1 MNNLTRIFRYNKP
14 NPKIIP
20 KITAIMLNTIIC
32 VWLIFAFPLSVY
44 AYEHGGGGSTSD
56 SITTWTDEQ
65 KADYFKTNFTRLI
78 ARFVGVIR
86 GADSADSVFNSFKN
100 IYYTDTIQQ
109 NMTWEQWLAQ
119 DLGWTFD
126 DKGEPTITLSVN
138 CLNSM
143 QQAVDKWIDT
153 QGYFYAYTCNI
164 QNYYDMFSNKS
175 DYDKLIDLIKS
186 NTYVFYCDTG
196 YDFGKVY
203 TTLNDNFRFVCKEM
217 LTNYN
222 MVKLSAYDSDWGYH
236 SASSFTYYKLSD
248 SSVSSWNPSTYYW
261 FNALLSPDGRRGSG
275 NLFIFSYGQNKIK
288 VYRNLDSFKAD
299 SVGTQTYYVT
309 NDYSKGATFNTTKTI
324 DNSTIQNTISYETVQ
339 NFNQQYYDE
348 HNTTANYETINNY
361 ITNYYETINNNG
373 GSGDSGSGG
382 DSDNSGSGIFDWLG
396 SVGDILGS
404 LIKGLGEL
412 VVGLLDGIATVI
424 TSFIDTLPTQVNNLF
439 GTLFDW
445 LPPEIRSLIVL
456 SITLSLIWG
465 IIKLIRG

>member
-1 MNNLTRIFRYNKP
+1 MNNLTRIIRYNKP

-44 AYEHGGGGSTSD
+44 ASEHGGGGSTSD

-65 KADYFKTNFTRLI
+65 KADYFKTNFTRLL
-78 ARFVGVIR
+78 ARVVGVVR
-86 GADSADSVFNSFKN
+86 GSDSADSVFNSFKN
-100 IYYTDTIQQ
+100 LYYTDTIQQ

-138 CLNSM
+138 CQNAM

-153 QGYFYAYTCNI
+153 QGFFYSPTYNIKDYVSYFSSKDKYQHIVDLCDSYHYVYI
-164 QNYYDMFSNKS
+164 YFQSSSNSFTEYGYFTDVNVDNFVLS
-175 DYDKLIDLIKS
+175 DSYDKFFYS
-186 NTYVFYCDTG
+186 YVYSDDWTL
-196 YDFGKVY
+196 GK
-203 TTLNDNFRFVCKEM
+203 TTK
-217 LTNYN
+217 
-222 MVKLSAYDSDWGYH
+222 
-236 SASSFTYYKLSD
+236 YKLSD
-248 SSVSSWNPSTYYW
+248 DSIITNDCSFRPFMPYK
-261 FNALLSPDGRRGSG
+261 L
-275 NLFIFSYGQNKIK
+275 SYGLPTGGFFCVFTNGYDQIK
-288 VYRNLDSFKAD
+288 VYRNL
-299 SVGTQTYYVT
+299 TQLKNETIGNQSYYIT
-309 NDYSKGATFNTTKTI
+309 NDYSKGATYNTTKTI

-373 GSGDSGSGG
+373 GSSGGGSGG
-382 DSDNSGSGIFDWLG
+382 GSDDSGGGIFDWLG
-396 SVGDILGS
+396 SVGEILGS
-404 LIKGLGEL
+404 LIKGLGEI
-412 VVGLLDGIATVI
+412 VVGLLDGITTVI

>member
-1 MNNLTRIFRYNKP
+1 MNNLIRIIRYNKP
-14 NPKIIP
+14 SPKIIP
-20 KITAIMLNTIIC
+20 KITVIMLNIIIC
-32 VWLIFAFPLSVY
+32 VSLIFAFPLSVC
-44 AYEHGGGGSTSD
+44 AAEHGGGGSTSEP
-56 SITTWTDEQ
+56 TTSWSDEQ
-65 KADYFKTNFTRLI
+65 KADYFKTNFSRLL
-78 ARFVGVIR
+78 ARVVGVVR
-86 GADSADSVFNSFKN
+86 GSDSADSVFNSFKN
-100 IYYTDTIQQ
+100 LYYTDTIQQ
-109 NMTWEQWLAQ
+109 NMTWEQWLSQ

-138 CLNSM
+138 CLNAM

-153 QGYFYAYTCNI
+153 QGYFYAYTCNVLD
-164 QNYYDMFSNKS
+164 YYDSFSNKS

-186 NTYVFYCDTG
+186 NTYVFY
-196 YDFGKVY
+196 YDNGKVY
-203 TTLNDNFRFVCKEM
+203 TTLNDNFSFVCKEI
-217 LTNYN
+217 LSNYN
-222 MVKLSAYDSDWGYH
+222 LVKLSAYDSDWGYH
-236 SASSFTYYKLSD
+236 SADSFTYYNLSD

-275 NLFIFSYGQNKIK
+275 NLFIFSYGPNKIK

-309 NDYSKGATFNTTKTI
+309 NDYSKGATYNTTKTI
-324 DNSTIQNTISYETVQ
+324 DNKTIQNTISYETVQ
-339 NFNQQYYDE
+339 NFNQKYYDE

-373 GSGDSGSGG
+373 GGSGGSGDSGG
-382 DSDNSGSGIFDWLG
+382 GIFDWLG
-396 SVGDILGS
+396 SVGEILGS
-404 LIKGLGEL
+404 LIKALGEI

-445 LPPEIRSLIVL
+445 LPPEIRSLITL
-456 SITLSLIWG
+456 SISLSLIWG

>member
-1 MNNLTRIFRYNKP
+1 MNNLTRIIRYNKP

-20 KITAIMLNTIIC
+20 KITVIMLNTIIC

-44 AYEHGGGGSTSD
+44 AYDHGGGGSTSD
-56 SITTWTDEQ
+56 STTTWTDEQ
-65 KADYFKTNFTRLI
+65 KADYFKTNFSRLV
-78 ARFVGVIR
+78 ARVVGVIR

-100 IYYTDTIQQ
+100 LYYTDTIQQ

-138 CLNSM
+138 CQNAM
-143 QQAVDKWIDT
+143 QKAVDEWIDT
-153 QGYFYAYTCNI
+153 QGYFYGYSLPIGDFVSKYN
-164 QNYYDMFSNKS
+164 SKES
-175 DYDKLIDLIKS
+175 YDKIVNLLDS
-186 NTYVFYCDTG
+186 NEFVVIYV
-196 YDFGKVY
+196 
-203 TTLNDNFRFVCKEM
+203 R
-217 LTNYN
+217 
-222 MVKLSAYDSDWGYH
+222 SDWHAILDANFGAFV
-236 SASSFTYYKLSD
+236 SNG
-248 SSVSSWNPSTYYW
+248 SSVPVYGCTVYDKNWKQMDIKFYDYNDTYKNTTYNVHISETS
-261 FNALLSPDGRRGSG
+261 FLDRYNDYYYVVSKKSQR
-275 NLFIFSYGQNKIK
+275 IKI
-288 VYRNLDSFKAD
+288 YRNLDSYKAE
-299 SVGTQTYYVT
+299 SVGAQTYYIT
-309 NDYSKGATFNTTKTI
+309 NDYSKGATYNTTQTI

-373 GSGDSGSGG
+373 GSGGSGG
-382 DSDNSGSGIFDWLG
+382 GDSGGGIFDWLG
-396 SVGDILGS
+396 SVGEILGS
-404 LIKGLGEL
+404 LIKALGEI

>member
-1 MNNLTRIFRYNKP
+1 MNNLIRIIRYNKP
-14 NPKIIP
+14 SPKIIP

-44 AYEHGGGGSTSD
+44 ASDHGGGGSTSD
-56 SITTWTDEQ
+56 SITSWTDEQ
-65 KADYFKTNFTRLI
+65 KADYFRTNFSRLV
-78 ARFVGVIR
+78 ARAVGVIR
-86 GADSADSVFNSFKN
+86 GSDSADSVFNSFKN
-100 IYYTDTIQQ
+100 LYYTDTIQQ

-138 CLNSM
+138 CKNAM
-143 QQAVDKWIDT
+143 QKAVDDWIET
-153 QGYFYAYTCNI
+153 QGYFYAYSLPIADFISEYRSKESYDKIVSLLDTNEFVGIYVSSSQHILVDENFGAFVYNETVSSGSLYSCKLYDKNWTQI
-164 QNYYDMFSNKS
+164 KPHWRNNDDTISESYTNTLYLSSTSFLQNY
-175 DYDKLIDLIKS
+175 
-186 NTYVFYCDTG
+186 
-196 YDFGKVY
+196 
-203 TTLNDNFRFVCKEM
+203 
-217 LTNYN
+217 
-222 MVKLSAYDSDWGYH
+222 
-236 SASSFTYYKLSD
+236 
-248 SSVSSWNPSTYYW
+248 SSWNYVVSKKPLR
-261 FNALLSPDGRRGSG
+261 F
-275 NLFIFSYGQNKIK
+275 K
-288 VYRNLDSFKAD
+288 VYRSLDSFKAE
-299 SVGTQTYYVT
+299 SVGTQTYYIT
-309 NDYSKGATFNTTKTI
+309 NDYSKGATYNTTQTI
-324 DNSTIQNTISYETVQ
+324 DNSTLQNTISYETVQ

-373 GSGDSGSGG
+373 GSGGSGG
-382 DSDNSGSGIFDWLG
+382 GSDDSGGGIFDWLG

-404 LIKGLGEL
+404 LIKGLGEI

>member
-1 MNNLTRIFRYNKP
+1 MNNLTRISRY
-14 NPKIIP
+14 IP
-20 KITAIMLNTIIC
+20 KIANPIAKINAIILNTIIC
-32 VWLIFAFPLSVY
+32 VWLIFSFPLSVY
-44 AYEHGGGGSTSD
+44 AYDHGGGGSTSD

-65 KADYFKTNFTRLI
+65 KADYFRTNFSRFL
-78 ARFVGVIR
+78 ARAVGVIR
-86 GADSADSVFNSFKN
+86 GSDSVDSVFNSFKN
-100 IYYTDTIQQ
+100 YYYRDTIQE

-138 CLNSM
+138 CQNAM
-143 QQAVDKWIDT
+143 QKAVDEWIDT
-153 QGYFYAYTCNI
+153 QGYFYGYSLPIGDFISNYNTKESYDKIVSLLDSNEFVAIYVPANWYITFDDNFSAFVYNETVSSGSLYSCNLYDKNWTKLKLYWSNNDGTI
-164 QNYYDMFSNKS
+164 TQASTNQLYLSSTPYLQNYSNW
-175 DYDKLIDLIKS
+175 Y
-186 NTYVFYCDTG
+186 YVVS
-196 YDFGKVY
+196 KKAQ
-203 TTLNDNFRFVCKEM
+203 RF
-217 LTNYN
+217 
-222 MVKLSAYDSDWGYH
+222 
-236 SASSFTYYKLSD
+236 
-248 SSVSSWNPSTYYW
+248 
-261 FNALLSPDGRRGSG
+261 
-275 NLFIFSYGQNKIK
+275 KI
-288 VYRNLDSFKAD
+288 YRSLDSFKAD
-299 SVGTQTYYVT
+299 SVGTQTYYIT
-309 NDYSKGATFNTTKTI
+309 NDYSKGATYNTTKTI
-324 DNSTIQNTISYETVQ
+324 DNSTIQNTISYDTVQ
-339 NFNQQYYDE
+339 NYNQQYYDE

-373 GSGDSGSGG
+373 GSGGGGGSDDSGG
-382 DSDNSGSGIFDWLG
+382 GIFDWLG

>member
-1 MNNLTRIFRYNKP
+1 MNNLTRIIRYNKP

-32 VWLIFAFPLSVY
+32 VWLIFSFPLSVY
-44 AYEHGGGGSTSD
+44 ASGGGGHSSD
-56 SITTWTDEQ
+56 NNTITWSDEQ
-65 KADYFKTNFTRLI
+65 KADYFKTNFTRLL
-78 ARFVGVIR
+78 ARVVGVVR
-86 GADSADSVFNSFKN
+86 GSDSADSVFNSFKN
-100 IYYTDTIQQ
+100 LYYTDTIQQ

-126 DKGEPTITLSVN
+126 DKGEPTITLSVGCQN
-138 CLNSM
+138 AM
-143 QQAVDKWIDT
+143 QKAVDDWIDT
-153 QGYFYAYTCNI
+153 QGYFYSYTFDIND
-164 QNYYDMFSNKS
+164 YYDHYSDKPHYDRMVDLCKNNGYVGIRYSNFKPS
-175 DYDKLIDLIKS
+175 SYCLLPDTTNFVRDPSFNSNQLIQSYPYDNNWTLIKPS
-186 NTYVFYCDTG
+186 IYRADG
-196 YDFGKVY
+196 
-203 TTLNDNFRFVCKEM
+203 TL
-217 LTNYN
+217 YQ
-222 MVKLSAYDSDWGYH
+222 
-236 SASSFTYYKLSD
+236 D
-248 SSVSSWNPSTYYW
+248 SSQI
-261 FNALLSPDGRRGSG
+261 ALLSQKTIDTSPLDGSY
-275 NLFIFSYGQNKIK
+275 NIFTYGKKRIKIYMDLNDLK
-288 VYRNLDSFKAD
+288 SE
-299 SVGTQTYYVT
+299 SVGAQTYYIT
-309 NDYSKGATFNTTKTI
+309 NDYSKGATYNTTKTI

-348 HNTTANYETINNY
+348 HNTTANYEIINNY

-373 GSGDSGSGG
+373 GSGGGGSGDSGG
-382 DSDNSGSGIFDWLG
+382 GIFDWLG

-404 LIKGLGEL
+404 LIKGLGEI

>member
-1 MNNLTRIFRYNKP
+1 MNNLTRIIRYNKP

-20 KITAIMLNTIIC
+20 KIVAIMLNTIIC

-44 AYEHGGGGSTSD
+44 ASEHGGGGSTSD

-100 IYYTDTIQQ
+100 LYYTDTIQQ

-138 CLNSM
+138 CLNAM
-143 QQAVDKWIDT
+143 QQAVDDWIDT
-153 QGYFYAYTCNI
+153 QGYFYGYSLPIGDFVSHYN
-164 QNYYDMFSNKS
+164 NKES
-175 DYDKLIDLIKS
+175 YDKIVSLL
-186 NTYVFYCDTG
+186 DTKEFVG
-196 YDFGKVY
+196 IYIPPSWHVTFDENFGAFVY
-203 TTLNDNFRFVCKEM
+203 NE
-217 LTNYN
+217 
-222 MVKLSAYDSDWGYH
+222 
-236 SASSFTYYKLSD
+236 
-248 SSVSSWNPSTYYW
+248 SVSSGSLYSCKLYDKNWTEIKLSWRNNDDSISPASTDKLYLSSTPNLENYSTWYYVVSKKAQR
-261 FNALLSPDGRRGSG
+261 F
-275 NLFIFSYGQNKIK
+275 KI
-288 VYRNLDSFKAD
+288 YRSLDSFKAD
-299 SVGTQTYYVT
+299 SVGTQTYYIT
-309 NDYSKGATFNTTKTI
+309 NDYSKGATYNTTETI

-373 GSGDSGSGG
+373 GGGSGGGSGDSGG
-382 DSDNSGSGIFDWLG
+382 GIFDWLG
-396 SVGDILGS
+396 SVGEILGS
-404 LIKGLGEL
+404 LIKGLGDI

>member
-1 MNNLTRIFRYNKP
+1 MNNLTRIIKYNKP

-44 AYEHGGGGSTSD
+44 ASDHGGGGSTSD

-65 KADYFKTNFTRLI
+65 KADYFKTNFSRLV
-78 ARFVGVIR
+78 ARAVGVIR
-86 GADSADSVFNSFKN
+86 GSDSVDSVFNSFKN
-100 IYYTDTIQQ
+100 LYYTDTIQE
-109 NMTWEQWLAQ
+109 NMTWEQYLAQ

-138 CLNSM
+138 CKNAM
-143 QQAVDKWIDT
+143 QKAVDDWIDT
-153 QGYFYAYTCNI
+153 QGYFYSYTYDIND
-164 QNYYDMFSNKS
+164 YYDKFTEKSHFDRMVDLCKNNGYVGIQFWSFKPNQYSLFSDS
-175 DYDKLIDLIKS
+175 TYFVRDPSFTSSQLIQSYPYDNDWTLIK
-186 NTYVFYCDTG
+186 
-196 YDFGKVY
+196 
-203 TTLNDNFRFVCKEM
+203 
-217 LTNYN
+217 
-222 MVKLSAYDSDWGYH
+222 
-236 SASSFTYYKLSD
+236 
-248 SSVSSWNPSTYYW
+248 PSTYR
-261 FNALLSPDGRRGSG
+261 SDGSLYQESSQIPLISKKDIDVIPFEGSY
-275 NLFIFSYGQNKIK
+275 NIFTYGKKRIK
-288 VYRNLDSFKAD
+288 VYMDLNDLKAE
-299 SVGTQTYYVT
+299 SVGAQTYYIT
-309 NDYSKGATFNTTKTI
+309 NDYSKGATYNSTQTI
-324 DNSTIQNTISYETVQ
+324 DNSTLQNTISYETVQ

-348 HNTTANYETINNY
+348 HNTTANYDIINNY

-373 GSGDSGSGG
+373 GSGGGGGGSSDSGG
-382 DSDNSGSGIFDWLG
+382 GIFDWLG

-404 LIKGLGEL
+404 LIKGLGEI

-445 LPPEIRSLIVL
+445 LPPEIRSLLVL

>member
-1 MNNLTRIFRYNKP
+1 MNNLTRIIRYNKP

-20 KITAIMLNTIIC
+20 RITAIMLNAIIC

-44 AYEHGGGGSTSD
+44 ASGGGGHSSD
-56 SITTWTDEQ
+56 NNTTTWTDEQ

-100 IYYTDTIQQ
+100 LYYTDTIQQ

-126 DKGEPTITLSVN
+126 DKGEPTITLSVACQN
-138 CLNSM
+138 AM
-143 QQAVDKWIDT
+143 QQAVDEWIDT
-153 QGYFYAYTCNI
+153 QGYFYSYTFDI
-164 QNYYDMFSNKS
+164 RQYYDRFTSKS
-175 DYDKLIDLIKS
+175 DYDHLLDLSKNNSYICIQHQS
-186 NTYVFYCDTG
+186 TRPNSYTLFDDSIAFVHDSYSFNTSSFKYVY
-196 YDFGKVY
+196 
-203 TTLNDNFRFVCKEM
+203 L
-217 LTNYN
+217 YN
-222 MVKLSAYDSDWGYH
+222 SDWSQYKPTFYRFDDTEY
-236 SASSFTYYKLSD
+236 ASEWNNWFVTQYDKVSLCPTD
-248 SSVSSWNPSTYYW
+248 SSYP
-261 FNALLSPDGRRGSG
+261 G
-275 NLFIFSYGQNKIK
+275 IFSYGQKRIK
-288 VYRNLDSFKAD
+288 VFKNVNSFKAD
-299 SVGTQTYYVT
+299 SVGTQTYYIT
-309 NDYSKGATFNTTKTI
+309 NDYSKGATYTTTQTI
-324 DNSTIQNTISYETVQ
+324 DNSTLQNTISYETVQ
-339 NFNQQYYDE
+339 NYNQQYYDE

-373 GSGDSGSGG
+373 GGSGDGGSGG
-382 DSDNSGSGIFDWLG
+382 DSDDSGSGIFDWLG

>member
-1 MNNLTRIFRYNKP
+1 MNNLTRIIRYNKP

-20 KITAIMLNTIIC
+20 KIVAIMLNTIIC

-44 AYEHGGGGSTSD
+44 ASEHGGGGSTSD
-56 SITTWTDEQ
+56 SITNWTDEQ
-65 KADYFKTNFTRLI
+65 KADYFKTNFSRLI

-86 GADSADSVFNSFKN
+86 GSDSTDSVFNSFKN
-100 IYYTDTIQQ
+100 LYYTDTIQQ
-109 NMTWEQWLAQ
+109 NMTWEQWLSQ

-138 CLNSM
+138 CLNAM

-164 QNYYDMFSNKS
+164 LDYYDSFTKKS
-175 DYDKLIDLIKS
+175 DYDNLINLIKS
-186 NTYVFYCDTG
+186 NTYVFYYSTDN
-196 YDFGKVY
+196 VY
-203 TTLNDNFRFVCKEM
+203 TTLNNDYSFVCRE
-217 LTNYN
+217 LFPNYN
-222 MVKLSAYDSDWGYH
+222 QVKLSAYDSNWVYH
-236 SASSFTYYKLSD
+236 SADSFTYYNLSD
-248 SSVSSWNPSTYYW
+248 SSVSSWNPRNYYW
-261 FNALLSPDGRRGSG
+261 FNARLTSDITKSLG
-275 NLFIFSYGQNKIK
+275 NIFIFTYGQSKIK
-288 VYRNLDSFKAD
+288 VYRNLESLKAD

-309 NDYSKGATFNTTKTI
+309 NDYSKGATYNTTKTI
-324 DNSTIQNTISYETVQ
+324 DNSTIQNTISYENVQ
-339 NFNQQYYDE
+339 NYNQQYYDE
-348 HNTTANYETINNY
+348 HNTTANYEIINNY

-373 GSGDSGSGG
+373 GSGGNGSGG
-382 DSDNSGSGIFDWLG
+382 GSDDSGGGIFDWLG

-404 LIKGLGEL
+404 LIKGLGEM
-412 VVGLLDGIATVI
+412 VVGLLDGITTVI
-424 TSFIDTLPTQVNNLF
+424 TSFIDKLPTQVNNLF

>member
-1 MNNLTRIFRYNKP
+1 MNNLTRIIRYNKP

-44 AYEHGGGGSTSD
+44 ASDHGGGGSTSD
-56 SITTWTDEQ
+56 SITSWTDEQ
-65 KADYFKTNFTRLI
+65 KADYFNTNFTRFL

-86 GADSADSVFNSFKN
+86 GADSVDSVFNSFKN

-126 DKGEPTITLSVN
+126 EKGEPTITLSVN
-138 CLNSM
+138 CLNAM
-143 QQAVDKWIDT
+143 QKAVDDWIDT
-153 QGYFYAYTCNI
+153 QGYAYGYTFDINQFYSV
-164 QNYYDMFSNKS
+164 FHNKS
-175 DYDKLIDLIKS
+175 EFDKMKQLCKNNPFVSIRNHNGEPVHYFIYSDDIS
-186 NTYVFYCDTG
+186 
-196 YDFGKVY
+196 
-203 TTLNDNFRFVCKEM
+203 FVCPNSSPDSPYWVLYDYTSNWERATHTVYFIIDDSINVENFTATTYAIYEPGCDVKSS
-217 LTNYN
+217 NYN
-222 MVKLSAYDSDWGYH
+222 LFSD
-236 SASSFTYYKLSD
+236 
-248 SSVSSWNPSTYYW
+248 
-261 FNALLSPDGRRGSG
+261 
-275 NLFIFSYGQNKIK
+275 GQKRIK
-288 VYRNLDSFKAD
+288 VFRSLDSFKAD
-299 SVGTQTYYVT
+299 SVGTQTYYIT
-309 NDYSKGATFNTTKTI
+309 NDYSKGATYNSTQTI
-324 DNSTIQNTISYETVQ
+324 DNSTLQNTISYETVQ

-373 GSGDSGSGG
+373 GSGGSGG
-382 DSDNSGSGIFDWLG
+382 GSGDSGGGIFDWLG
-396 SVGDILGS
+396 SVGEILGS
-404 LIKGLGEL
+404 LIKALGDI

-445 LPPEIRSLIVL
+445 LPPEIRSLITL

>member
-1 MNNLTRIFRYNKP
+1 MNNLTRIIRYNKP

-20 KITAIMLNTIIC
+20 KIAAIMLNTIIC

-44 AYEHGGGGSTSD
+44 ASDHGGGGSTSD
-56 SITTWTDEQ
+56 SITSWTDEQ

-86 GADSADSVFNSFKN
+86 GADSVDSVFNSFKN
-100 IYYTDTIQQ
+100 LYYTDTIQQ
-109 NMTWEQWLAQ
+109 NMTWEQWLSQ

-138 CLNSM
+138 CLNAM
-143 QQAVDKWIDT
+143 QQAVDEWIDT
-153 QGYFYAYTCNI
+153 QGYFYAYTYNI
-164 QNYYDMFSNKS
+164 SDFYGAFDTKEHYD
-175 DYDKLIDLIKS
+175 
-186 NTYVFYCDTG
+186 
-196 YDFGKVY
+196 
-203 TTLNDNFRFVCKEM
+203 RFVKQIKD
-217 LTNYN
+217 Y
-222 MVKLSAYDSDWGYH
+222 GYCLGIPRDNLLFPD
-236 SASSFTYYKLSD
+236 FTYPLSD
-248 SSVSSWNPSTYYW
+248 FALIAHHRTMISTIPYDLNWNLITRSQGINIESGTNSFQLDYIGVSAKPNNNMYSA
-261 FNALLSPDGRRGSG
+261 FNGTGLLFTDGCKR
-275 NLFIFSYGQNKIK
+275 IK
-288 VYRNLDSFKAD
+288 VYASLDSFKAD
-299 SVGTQTYYVT
+299 SVGTQTYYIT
-309 NDYSKGATFNTTKTI
+309 NDYSKGATYNTTKTI

-339 NFNQQYYDE
+339 NYNQQYYDE

-373 GSGDSGSGG
+373 GSGGSGSGG
-382 DSDNSGSGIFDWLG
+382 GSDDSGGGIFDWLG

-412 VVGLLDGIATVI
+412 VVGLLDGITTVI